1 LKKKKTKWWKN
12 NWKEQSIRQR
22 KLKQDLLFSYFHNMF
37 RQQSQLEVG
46 FHIVKKVDS
55 YRIVKAMTYRI
66 VKAMTSG
73 PLLSSRFYL
82 FDEQIVGGQ
91 ILALEDL

>member
-1 LKKKKTKWWKN
+1 
-12 NWKEQSIRQR
+12 
-22 KLKQDLLFSYFHNMF
+22 M
-37 RQQSQLEVG
+37 
-46 FHIVKKVDS
+46 KKVDS

-91 ILALEDL
+91 ILALEDLWRTPKLDKQIRFCPETRAKEQEIFFDLTFFFYSCLTLVNTLHFIA